1 MLSGKEILDDS
12 PESCLKDIP
21 SQKCLENEPYQ
32 SKPLEHDES
41 DTQPAPS
48 KDEATFWRNMFETL
62 RKERVTNAEK
72 QLHATLQENIRRDE
86 ALRTMVQHLE
96 NEKQTYK
103 KRAETAEKLLETMQ
117 HCKENVS
124 SSTNKNTEAD
134 CTSESRKRKRLEKK
148 LEMKEQQITSLQKQ
162 IEQHDH
168 VLELYEILTSTK
180 VSKTSSQKDAN
191 HYASY
196 DCTVINH
203 EEKKAT
209 QFRLSY
215 LASCDQ
221 QKSETPLSTIREIR
235 CEPLANAE
243 FLPHFMQDPEPIIFE
258 RTQCAV
264 LFKNVLMQMF
274 NEEENVE
281 EEERG
286 KSPK

>member
-1 MLSGKEILDDS
+1 MSEKEILDDTS
-12 PESCLKDIP
+12 ESGLKDID
-21 SQKCLENEPYQ
+21 SQKCLENELQQ
-32 SKPLEHDES
+32 SKPLEHGES
-41 DTQPAPS
+41 DTQPASS
-48 KDEATFWRNMFETL
+48 KDEATFWQNMFETL

-86 ALRTMVQHLE
+86 ALRTMVHHLE
-96 NEKQTYK
+96 KEKQTYK
-103 KRAETAEKLLETMQ
+103 KRAETAEKLLETTQ
-117 HCKENVS
+117 HYKENIS
-124 SSTNKNTEAD
+124 SSTNKNSEAD
-134 CTSESRKRKRLEKK
+134 GALEIRKRKRLEKK
-148 LEMKEQQITSLQKQ
+148 LEMKEQQIISLQKQ
-162 IEQHDH
+162 TEQQDH
-168 VLELYEILTSTK
+168 ILELYEILTSTK
-180 VSKTSSQKDAN
+180 VCKTSSQKDAN
-191 HYASY
+191 PYASY

-215 LASCDQ
+215 LASCHQ

-264 LFKNVLMQMF
+264 LFKNVLMQIF
-274 NEEENVE
+274 NEEENIE

-286 KSPK
+286 KSAT